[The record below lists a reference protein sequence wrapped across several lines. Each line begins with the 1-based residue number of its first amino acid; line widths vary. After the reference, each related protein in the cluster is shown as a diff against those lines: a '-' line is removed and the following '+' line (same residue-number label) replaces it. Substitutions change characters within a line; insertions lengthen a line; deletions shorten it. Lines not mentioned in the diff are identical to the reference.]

1 MSVYKYRYHK
11 RVFFYF
17 RVTIGKKQFSRR
29 LINKKRLHTYEEA
42 LIAESNFLLKYKK
55 NHKDD
60 IFVLSTLD
68 EYKEYLDSRYKT
80 TTQRSYILCF
90 KNYFMDLLRF
100 KKLSEMNS
108 DFVSSLVGFISKN
121 EKGNKELMFKTL
133 KTFIVFLS
141 KYGISIQM
149 DLLLKNR
156 SSRDMSIKEIRF
168 WSLEEFKKFY
178 SAIDDDYWRLLFL
191 VLYYYGLRI
200 GELRGIKKS
209 NFLKDKLIIDSQITN
224 KGNVKG
230 QIELTPKTYSSIRDF
245 PMFDFIYGIYE
256 RIESMPYMKD
266 SKYLFPSKKNPLL
279 AIGETTINRML
290 DKYCKL
296 SNVNRI
302 NIHGFRHS
310 CASLLINSGMDA
322 LQVSSWLGHSSSA
335 ITLKVYSHL
344 FDSKKNEIYE
354 FLNFTQGKLGE

>member
-11 RVFFYF
+11 RLFFYF
-17 RVTIGKKQFSRR
+17 RVSIGKKQFSRR
-29 LINKKRLHTYEEA
+29 LINKKRFHTFEEA
-42 LIAESNFLLKYKK
+42 QIAESNFLLKYKK

-60 IFVLSTLD
+60 IFVLSILD
-68 EYKEYLDSRYKT
+68 EYKEYLESRYKT

-90 KNYFMDLLRF
+90 KNYFLDLLRF
-100 KKLSEMNS
+100 KKLNEINSE
-108 DFVSSLVGFISKN
+108 FVSSIVDFISKN
-121 EKGNKELMFKTL
+121 EKGNKELMFKTI

-141 KYGISIQM
+141 KYGIFIQM
-149 DLLLKNR
+149 DLLIKNR
-156 SSRDMSIKEIRF
+156 SSRDMTIKEIRF

-178 SAIDDDYWRLLFL
+178 SVIDDDYWKLLFL

-200 GELRGIKKS
+200 GELRGIKKA
-209 NFLKDKLIIDSQITN
+209 NFIKDKLIIDSQITN

-230 QIELTPKTYSSIRDF
+230 QIELSPKTSSSIRNF
-245 PMFDFIYGIYE
+245 PMFPFIYEVYE
-256 RIESMPYMKD
+256 KIKDAAFLKD
-266 SKYLFPSKKNPLL
+266 SKYLFPSKKNPLVV
-279 AIGETTINRML
+279 IGETTINRML

-322 LQVSSWLGHSSSA
+322 LQVSSWLGHSSPA

-344 FDSKKNEIYE
+344 FDSKKNEIFS
-354 FLNFTQGKLGE
+354 FLENTQNKLK